1 MPSSVVHLFVAEKL
15 VDFLEIKNKP
25 QFFLG
30 AISPDAVNL
39 EGFADQNTRYTAHI
53 RSRNVSQWLLNIKN
67 FINEKEK
74 DYISEADFFKGFILH
89 LITDIAWDEAVQPE
103 LFEGLIKAGLDEETL
118 GREKW
123 NELYR
128 FNGQLMAD
136 SLWGKIR
143 NHLKNSHGVAIS
155 MVSAQLLEK
164 FRDDLLSEDYKKVN
178 FSEPLVLSPKN
189 VDITVCKAKELYSE
203 IE

>member
-1 MPSSVVHLFVAEKL
+1 MPSSVVHLFVAQKL
-15 VDFLEIKNKP
+15 VDFLRIKNLP
-25 QFFLG
+25 QFYLG

-53 RSRNVSQWLLNIKN
+53 RSRSVSQWLLNIKN
-67 FINEKEK
+67 YIAEKEA
-74 DYISEADFFKGFILH
+74 DYFSEADFFKGFILH

-103 LFEGLIKAGLDEETL
+103 LFEGLIKAGFNKENLS
-118 GREKW
+118 REKW

-128 FNGQLMAD
+128 FNGQLMAEP
-136 SLWGKIR
+136 LWGEIR
-143 NHLKNSHGVAIS
+143 NHLKNSHGVA
-155 MVSAQLLEK
+155 VSTVSVQLLEK

-203 IE
+203 IK